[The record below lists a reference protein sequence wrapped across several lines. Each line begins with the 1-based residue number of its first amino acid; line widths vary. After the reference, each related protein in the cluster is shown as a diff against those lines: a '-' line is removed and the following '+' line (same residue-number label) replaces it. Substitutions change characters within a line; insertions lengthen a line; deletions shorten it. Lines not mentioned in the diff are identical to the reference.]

1 MQIVKGCGSVLD
13 QYFAENTM
21 SIHIKE
27 NNPLLKKNGGP
38 GGRKPEL
45 GSKVLDKKFVEKL
58 IDDIFKEVE
67 TRHDSILEID
77 RNLSKIIQLG
87 PYRIVIVY
95 PPLSDGLEITVV
107 KPIKKL
113 SLDDYKIEQEVLDWF
128 KTSAK

>member
-1 MQIVKGCGSVLD
+1 
-13 QYFAENTM
+13 
-21 SIHIKE
+21 
-27 NNPLLKKNGGP
+27 LKKNGGP